1 MSVLETWPV
10 RNSAA
15 SLANHTHFRG
25 FPRTLQANTT
35 MVAQRLI
42 PSKFSPIP
50 HSQMILPLDSTVASH
65 KQINERQC
73 NVMHINMLPLNL

>member
-1 MSVLETWPV
+1 MPVLETRPV

-25 FPRTLQANTT
+25 FPRTLQANTA

-42 PSKFSPIP
+42 PSKFSPIS
-50 HSQMILPLDSTVASH
+50 HSPNDPAIRLYG
-65 KQINERQC
+65 RQS
-73 NVMHINMLPLNL
+73 